1 MQEELNDHLV
11 DVSSPSISIV
21 NLSAL
26 RGQQIMGRT
35 AGFSSSQ
42 WRHLPGFIGEKGSLT
57 AACILTEETG
67 QQGMLSRCYKMS
79 HERS

>member
-26 RGQQIMGRT
+26 RGQQIMVERRAFLLVNGGICQ
-35 AGFSSSQ
+35 A
-42 WRHLPGFIGEKGSLT
+42 SLVRREVT
-57 AACILTEETG
+57 AACIWTEETG
-67 QQGMLSRCYKMS
+67 QQGMLSRCYKVS